1 MTTKWADG
9 KNRCAWA
16 NPNNPEYVKYH
27 DTEWGR
33 AVHDDARLFEML
45 LLESFQAGL
54 SWECILNKRE
64 NFRRAFDGF
73 DAHRI
78 AEYTDADA
86 RRLMADAGIIRNRL
100 KIRAAIK
107 NARVFL
113 EIVREFGSF
122 DAYIWRAAGGAV
134 ICEAGCTH
142 SEISDA
148 ISHDLRR
155 RGMRFVGT
163 TIIYAYLQAIGIING
178 HSADCW
184 CIK

>member
-16 NPNNPEYVKYH
+16 NPNNPEYIKNH

-33 AVHDDARLFEML
+33 TVHDDARLFEIL
-45 LLESFQAGL
+45 VLESFQAGL
-54 SWECILNKRE
+54 SWECILAKRE
-64 NFRRAFDGF
+64 NFRCAFDGF
-73 DAHRI
+73 DARRI
-78 AEYTDADA
+78 AEYTDSDVS
-86 RRLMADAGIIRNRL
+86 RLMADAGIVRNRL
-100 KIRAAIK
+100 KICATIK

-113 EIVREFGSF
+113 EIVSEFGSF
-122 DAYIWRAAGGAV
+122 DAYIWRVTGGAV
-134 ICEAGCTH
+134 IREVGRTH

-148 ISHDLRR
+148 ISRDLRR

-163 TIIYAYLQAIGIING
+163 TIIYAYLQAIGVING

-184 CIK
+184 CTK